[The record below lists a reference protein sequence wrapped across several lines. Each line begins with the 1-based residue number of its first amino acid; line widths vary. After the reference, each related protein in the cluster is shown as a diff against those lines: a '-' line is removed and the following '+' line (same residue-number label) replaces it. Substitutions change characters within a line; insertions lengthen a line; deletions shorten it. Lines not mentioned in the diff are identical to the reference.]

1 MKNFFNTNIKTE
13 KLFQLKLKNKLNK
26 NVSEKKSNIIFSEN
40 NWNVWIVRYANLKL
54 KKLKSV
60 KWVKQFFSNLS

>member
-13 KLFQLKLKNKLNK
+13 KWFQLKLKNKLNK